1 MTKIFKQLARHW
13 AVCLAVF
20 ALLFVQAY
28 CDLSLP
34 DYTSKIV
41 DTGIQQGGIESP
53 LPQTVRKST
62 LDALSLLMSEEDAQK
77 LQNAYQYYL
86 QDDGVLQLR
95 TDLTEDERT
104 ALEEAVTTPD
114 IVLYMAAAQAANTP
128 AGQTGMA
135 MTGLAEMQSA
145 DSTASDTDTGTETVA
160 PTADDLDTVCGQFA
174 AMSQMPG
181 FSRDAIQQQLT
192 GAIGQLDETVVENMK
207 SQSLLLVQLEYEAQG
222 IAHDVQMHYL
232 YKVGGQMLGLTLLMV
247 AVAVAVG
254 FLASRVSAAIGRD
267 LRRETFSSVIHFS
280 NAEIENF
287 STASLITRTTN
298 DIQQVQ
304 FVCVMLLR
312 MVAYAPILG
321 IGGVLHVVGN
331 SSGLSWI
338 IVLDVAILLLLI
350 IFLMNVAMP
359 KFKIMQ
365 TLVDRLNLVSREI
378 LTGIMPVRA
387 FSREQFEEQRFDK
400 ANKDLMGTQL
410 FTNRAMVAMMPFMT
424 LIMNGTSL
432 LIVWFG
438 GKAMDAGNMQVGE
451 MIAFI
456 TYTMQI
462 VMSFLMLAM
471 VAVMLPRAGV
481 AANRIDEV
489 IRTKATI
496 NDPDEATAK
505 PLLEH
510 KNWQGEVGF
519 HDVSFR
525 FPGADSDALEHIS
538 FTAKPGETTAIIGS
552 TGCGKSTLLN
562 LIPRFYDAT
571 GGSVTVDGIDV
582 RNMPQAQ
589 LHDLLGYV
597 PQKGVLF
604 SGSIDSNLK
613 FGGEQITDADVK
625 KAASIAQATEFI
637 DAKPEGY
644 QSPIAQGGSNVSGG
658 QKQRLSIA
666 RAIAKKPKIYL
677 FDDSFSALDFKTDV
691 ALRRALK
698 AETGNAT
705 VIIVAQRISTV
716 LHANQIL
723 VLDEGRLVGKGT
735 HAQLM
740 ASCPEYQEIARSQL
754 SQKELDLETLNTEK
768 EGE

>member
-13 AVCLAVF
+13 AVCLVVF

-53 LPQTVRKST
+53 LPDTVRQST
-62 LDALSLLMSEEDAQK
+62 LDALSLLMREEDAAAF
-77 LQNAYQYYL
+77 QNAYIA
-86 QDDGVLQLR
+86 DGDVLRLR
-95 TDLTEDERT
+95 TDLTADERT
-104 ALEEAVTTPD
+104 ALEDAVTTPD
-114 IVLYMAAAQAANTP
+114 IVLYLAAAQAASTP
-128 AGQTGMA
+128 AGQTGMG
-135 MTGLAEMQSA
+135 MTGLADLQASGA
-145 DSTASDTDTGTETVA
+145 DRNPDTETETVA
-160 PTADDLDTVCGQFA
+160 PTAEDLDTVCGQFA

-181 FSRDAIQQQLT
+181 FSRDAVQQQLT
-192 GAIGQLDETVVENMK
+192 GAIGQLDDTVVENLK
-207 SQSLLLVQLEYEAQG
+207 SQALLLVGLEYEAQG

-232 YKVGGQMLGLTLLMV
+232 YKVGGQMLALTLLMV
-247 AVAVAVG
+247 AVSIAVG

-280 NAEIENF
+280 HAEIENF

-321 IGGVLHVVGN
+321 IGGVLHVIG
-331 SSGLSWI
+331 SRSGLSWI
-338 IVLDVAILLLLI
+338 VVLDVALLLLLI
-350 IFLMNVAMP
+350 LFLMNMAMP

-438 GKAMDAGNMQVGE
+438 GKAMDNGTMQVGE

-481 AANRIDEV
+481 AADRIDEV

-496 NDPDEATAK
+496 HDPDEADAK
-505 PLLEH
+505 AAKEH
-510 KNWQGEVGF
+510 KNWQGVVEF

-562 LIPRFYDAT
+562 LIPRFYDVT

-582 RNMPQAQ
+582 RQMPQAQ

-604 SGSIDSNLK
+604 SGTIDSNLK
-613 FGGEQITDADVK
+613 FGGDHITDAAVK
-625 KAASIAQATEFI
+625 KAAAIAQATEFI

-644 QSPIAQGGSNVSGG
+644 ASPIAQGGSNVSGG

-666 RAIAKKPKIYL
+666 RAIAKDPKIYL

-698 AETGNAT
+698 AQTDNAT
-705 VIIVAQRISTV
+705 VLIVAQRISTV

-754 SQKELDLETLNTEK
+754 SQKELDLEPLNTEK
-768 EGE
+768 EGV

>member
-1 MTKIFKQLARHW
+1 MGKIFKQLARHW
-13 AVCLAVF
+13 AACLAVV

-53 LPQTVRKST
+53 LPETVRQST
-62 LDALSLLMSEEDAQK
+62 LDALSLLMSEEDADA
-77 LQNAYQYYL
+77 LQNAYGYYL
-86 QDDGVLQLR
+86 QDDGVLKLR
-95 TDLTEDERT
+95 SDLTDAERT

-114 IVLYMAAAQAANTP
+114 IVLYMAAAQNANAP
-128 AGQTGMA
+128 AGDEAEA
-135 MTGLAEMQSA
+135 MTA
-145 DSTASDTDTGTETVA
+145 A
-160 PTADDLDTVCGQFA
+160 PTAEDLDAVCAQFA
-174 AMSQMPG
+174 AMAQMPG
-181 FSRDAIQQQLT
+181 FSREMIQQQL
-192 GAIGQLDETVVENMK
+192 ASAMEQVDETTLSSMA
-207 SQSLLLVQLEYEAQG
+207 SQATLLVSLEYEAQG
-222 IAHDVQMHYL
+222 VSHDVQMAYL
-232 YKVGGQMLGLTLLMV
+232 FRVGGQMLALTLLMV
-247 AVAVAVG
+247 VVAILVG
-254 FLASRVSAAIGRD
+254 LIASRVSASIGRE

-304 FVCVMLLR
+304 FTCVILLR

-321 IGGVLHVVGN
+321 IGGVMHVTQGN
-331 SSGLSWI
+331 TGLAWI
-338 IVLDVAILLLLI
+338 IVLDVAALLLLI
-350 IFLMNVAMP
+350 TVLMSVAMP

-365 TLVDRLNLVSREI
+365 TLVDKLNLVSREI
-378 LTGIMPVRA
+378 MTGVMPVRA
-387 FSREQFEEQRFDK
+387 FSRESFEEKRFD
-400 ANKDLMGTQL
+400 AASRELMGTQL

-481 AANRIDEV
+481 AADRIDEV
-489 IRTKATI
+489 CRTKASI
-496 NDPDEATAK
+496 HDPDAAAAK
-505 PLLEH
+505 PALE
-510 KNWQGEVGF
+510 KKDWDGVVRFE
-519 HDVSFR
+519 DVSFR

-538 FTAKPGETTAIIGS
+538 FTANPGETTAIIGS
-552 TGCGKSTLLN
+552 TGCGKSSLLN
-562 LIPRFYDAT
+562 LIPRFYDVT
-571 GGSVTVDGIDV
+571 GGRVTIDGIDV
-582 RNMPQAQ
+582 REMPQEQ
-589 LHDLLGYV
+589 LHSLLGYV
-597 PQKGVLF
+597 PQKGILF
-604 SGSIDSNLK
+604 SGTIESNLK
-613 FGGEQITDADVK
+613 FGGAQITDAGMK

-644 QSPIAQGGSNVSGG
+644 ASPIAQGGSNVSGG

-666 RAIAKKPKIYL
+666 RAIAKEPKIYL
-677 FDDSFSALDFKTDV
+677 FDDSFSALDYKTDV
-691 ALRRALK
+691 TLRRALK
-698 AETGNAT
+698 EETDNAT

-723 VLDEGRLVGKGT
+723 VLDDGRLVGKGT

-740 ASCPEYQEIARSQL
+740 ATCPEYQEIARSQL
-754 SQKELDLETLNTEK
+754 SQKELNLQDLNTGK
-768 EGE
+768 EDE